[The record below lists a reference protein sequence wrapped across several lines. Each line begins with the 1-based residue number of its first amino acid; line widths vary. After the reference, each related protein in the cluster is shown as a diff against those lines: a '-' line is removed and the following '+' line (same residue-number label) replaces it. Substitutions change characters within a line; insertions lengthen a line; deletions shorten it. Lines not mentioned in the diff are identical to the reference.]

1 MPVSEFSIRIYNRDT
16 LFLRYNMNKEN
27 TMPNN
32 PSVESILKAA
42 SEQPW
47 LTTEQEIELGNRI
60 KSGDEDALKQL
71 INGKI
76 RFVVSLAMHYQDRGR
91 SLDELIETGYKGL
104 ELAAKKFDPHRGFK
118 FIAYA
123 VWYIRASILAVV
135 SITDGNKNPFN
146 LTDEEK
152 RELVD
157 GLTNERE
164 KAIITRW
171 IGLDCNPE
179 SHEEIDKCKN
189 LTAEQV
195 RQIREKAIRKISF
208 EQSS

>member
-1 MPVSEFSIRIYNRDT
+1 
-16 LFLRYNMNKEN
+16 MNKEK
-27 TMPNN
+27 TMRNN
-32 PSVESILKAA
+32 LSVKSILKAA

-71 INGKI
+71 INGNI
-76 RFVVSLAMHYQDRGR
+76 RFVVSLAKHYQDRGR
-91 SLDELIETGYKGL
+91 SLEELIETGYKGL

-135 SITDGNKNPFN
+135 SITDVDREPSE

-152 RELVD
+152 RKLVD
-157 GLTNERE
+157 RLTNEHE
-164 KAIITRW
+164 KAILTRW
-171 IGLDCNPE
+171 FGLDCNPE
-179 SHEEIDKCKN
+179 SYEDVDKRKN
-189 LTAEQV
+189 LTAERV
-195 RQIREKAIRKISF
+195 RQIREKAITNNHLI
-208 EQSS
+208 

>member
-135 SITDGNKNPFN
+135 SITDGNKNPSN

-152 RELVD
+152 RELVER
-157 GLTNERE
+157 LTNERE
-164 KAIITRW
+164 KAILTRW
-171 IGLDCNPE
+171 FGLDCNPE

>member
-135 SITDGNKNPFN
+135 SITDGNKNPSN

-152 RELVD
+152 RELVER
-157 GLTNERE
+157 LTNERE
-164 KAIITRW
+164 KAILTRW
-171 IGLDCNPE
+171 FGLDCNPE
-179 SHEEIDKCKN
+179 SHEEIDNRKN
-189 LTAEQV
+189 LTTERA
-195 RQIREKAIRKISF
+195 RQIREKAIRKITS
-208 EQSS
+208 EQSP

>member
-1 MPVSEFSIRIYNRDT
+1 MKKEDT
-16 LFLRYNMNKEN
+16 MR
-27 TMPNN
+27 NN

-71 INGKI
+71 INGNI
-76 RFVVSLAMHYQDRGR
+76 RFVVGLAKHYQERGR
-91 SLDELIETGYKGL
+91 SLEELIETGYKGL

-135 SITDGNKNPFN
+135 SITDVDREPSE

-152 RELVD
+152 RKLVD
-157 GLTNERE
+157 RLTNEHE
-164 KAIITRW
+164 KAILTRW
-171 IGLDCNPE
+171 FGLDCNPE
-179 SHEEIDKCKN
+179 SYEDVDKRKN
-189 LTAEQV
+189 LTAERV
-195 RQIREKAIRKISF
+195 RQIREKAITNNHLI
-208 EQSS
+208 

>member
-1 MPVSEFSIRIYNRDT
+1 MR
-16 LFLRYNMNKEN
+16 
-27 TMPNN
+27 NN
-32 PSVESILKAA
+32 PSVESILNAA

-71 INGKI
+71 INGNI
-76 RFVVSLAMHYQDRGR
+76 RFVVSLAKHYQDRGR
-91 SLDELIETGYKGL
+91 SLEGLIETGYKGL

-123 VWYIRASILAVV
+123 VWYIRASILALV
-135 SITDGNKNPFN
+135 SITDGNKNPFE

-152 RELVD
+152 RELID

-164 KAIITRW
+164 KAILTRW
-171 IGLDCNPE
+171 FGLDCNPE
-179 SHEEIDKCKN
+179 SHEEIDNRKN
-189 LTAEQV
+189 LTTERA
-195 RQIREKAIRKISF
+195 RQIREKAIRKISS